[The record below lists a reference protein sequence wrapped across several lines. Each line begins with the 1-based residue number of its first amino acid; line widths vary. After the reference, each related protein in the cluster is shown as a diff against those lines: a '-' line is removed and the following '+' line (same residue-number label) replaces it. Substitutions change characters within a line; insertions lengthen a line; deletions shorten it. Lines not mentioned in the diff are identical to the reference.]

1 MRSVAANGYLVC
13 SSNSGMYGISVLD
26 PQAKFAADSEA
37 EFLPLPNRY
46 LSGRGGPHT
55 SVEWAVQSPERIQ

>member
-1 MRSVAANGYLVC
+1 
-13 SSNSGMYGISVLD
+13 MYGISVLD